1 MKSKLRYI
9 HTFMHLH
16 IFSKVVVIYVRMLF
30 KRILVPYDE
39 SKPSKDALEK
49 AIDLAKVSNRAKLFV
64 LHVVPQVPIPT
75 LFNRSIHT
83 ATGEPMTLAE
93 YFKEI
98 HIELKAKAKE
108 KLAHVE
114 DKCENEGINTEVHIS
129 SGNPAGKI
137 IEFAKDERIDLII
150 MGSRFADFGAFND
163 AGERSNGRG
172 KRIMR
177 KILLRNL
184 GSVSRS
190 VAERAPCPILLLR
203 P

>member
-1 MKSKLRYI
+1 
-9 HTFMHLH
+9 
-16 IFSKVVVIYVRMLF
+16 MLF
-30 KRILVPYDE
+30 KRILVPYDDD

-49 AIDLAKVSNRAKLFV
+49 AIDLARVSDRTKLFI
-64 LHVVPQVPIPT
+64 LHVVPHVPLPP
-75 LFNRSIHT
+75 LFNRSVRT
-83 ATGEPMTLAE
+83 LGGEPMTMAE

-98 HIELKAKAKE
+98 HDELKIKAKE

-114 DKCENEGINTEVHIS
+114 DKCENEGVDTEVHIS
-129 SGNPAGKI
+129 SGNPAYKI
-137 IEFAKDERIDLII
+137 VEFAKDERIDLII
-150 MGSRFADFGAFND
+150 MGSRFADHAVYND
-163 AGERSNGRG
+163 AGERSAGRG

-177 KILLRNL
+177 KMLLRNL